1 MSSSFEEEGGSE
13 DLVVEES
20 HVPQRALVPTPKYA
34 PPSLRH
40 FGPRS
45 VRVIVP
51 VARERRIH
59 DTFSQDDRQR
69 GLSRLKSHA
78 RRLPDSVLNW
88 KHPVESTHSL
98 ASPKLRCTGSAESTD
113 GL

>member
-20 HVPQRALVPTPKYA
+20 HVPQRALVPAPTPKYA

-69 GLSRLKSHA
+69 GLSRRKSHA
-78 RRLPDSVLNW
+78 RRL
-88 KHPVESTHSL
+88 
-98 ASPKLRCTGSAESTD
+98 SAE
-113 GL
+113 LENIQ